1 MLTLCL
7 TLTFCLGYPTPL
19 STPDTPN
26 GSFLSLHS
34 TSKNGTKE
42 KGRNGSQ
49 IMVSVLN
56 PLNPKKSDGGQ
67 QENDSQRQ
75 ESGEISDHGLPTI
88 TLEVPSFNY
97 GKCLSPIRE
106 MPSPLPT
113 PCPSPCPTPSM
124 VRQHSTN
131 ISFDSENNG
140 YTSTNNP
147 VSVQRSGSKRH
158 FEIINICP
166 NVTLFPFVINS
177 HFHITMG
184 HLFLFHYIR
193 KQINK
198 AKTVPQDVSI
208 PNERYTKTQSGSVD
222 SYSFDSGEGVCD
234 HHEYCDGG
242 TSDFSEISIPIP
254 TFRSSSSSS
263 TEISIRQSPTNFNST
278 NNIPVI
284 MTSLY
289 DSIENLC
296 KPVQNQEPKPSAR
309 NKRLVKQ
316 RQIPP
321 NIIIPQVSVSFED
334 DISPMTSNSSS
345 SSSPVISP
353 SGKIKK
359 KPPPL
364 VIPDSNF
371 FNFKVDIQSAPVLS
385 IKKKEERVFDL
396 EEDQKELKSTSLDKN
411 ITLFKQKCFY
421 DENVDD
427 NESLNSISEYK
438 HEEEDSTKETKDFLG
453 NDFTYLYHVFDVN
466 CFKGGK
472 RVVKQ
477 NHVELQDYHLESSK
491 TEKLLLASQSA
502 DQNVSNNLTEFQEN
516 IPIMSKSEQGV
527 RGKSITVN

>member
-1 MLTLCL
+1 
-7 TLTFCLGYPTPL
+7 
-19 STPDTPN
+19 
-26 GSFLSLHS
+26 
-34 TSKNGTKE
+34 
-42 KGRNGSQ
+42 
-49 IMVSVLN
+49 
-56 PLNPKKSDGGQ
+56 
-67 QENDSQRQ
+67 
-75 ESGEISDHGLPTI
+75 
-88 TLEVPSFNY
+88 
-97 GKCLSPIRE
+97 
-106 MPSPLPT
+106 
-113 PCPSPCPTPSM
+113 
-124 VRQHSTN
+124 
-131 ISFDSENNG
+131 
-140 YTSTNNP
+140 
-147 VSVQRSGSKRH
+147 
-158 FEIINICP
+158 
-166 NVTLFPFVINS
+166 
-177 HFHITMG
+177 MG

-198 AKTVPQDVSI
+198 AKTVPQDISI

-222 SYSFDSGEGVCD
+222 SYSFDSGEGVYD

-263 TEISIRQSPTNFNST
+263 TEISIRQSPTNSNST

-334 DISPMTSNSSS
+334 DSGIISPMTSNSSS

-385 IKKKEERVFDL
+385 VNKEEERVFDL
-396 EEDQKELKSTSLDKN
+396 EEDQKEPKSTSLDKN
-411 ITLFKQKCFY
+411 ITLFKQKCFS
-421 DENVDD
+421 DEKVDD
-427 NESLNSISEYK
+427 NESLNSVSEYK
-438 HEEEDSTKETKDFLG
+438 PEEEDSSKDTKEYFLG
-453 NDFTYLYHVFDVN
+453 NGFTYLTHLFDVN
-466 CFKGGK
+466 CSKGGK

-491 TEKLLLASQSA
+491 TEKFLLASQSA
-502 DQNVSNNLTEFQEN
+502 DQNATNNQTEFPEN
-516 IPIMSKSEQGV
+516 IPTMFKSVEGV
-527 RGKSITVN
+527 RGKSITVI